1 MRKTLKQ
8 KTINTGYRILT
19 TTMIAGMTVTSIAA
33 PAMAAESMPIT
44 DEAVETIDALNTGT
58 VEETSQALTE
68 AQANYN
74 QASTDLASAQA
85 EYDAAVANQA
95 AAQTAYDNAI
105 EDAQAAFDA
114 ARQEAAAAQKAYGSY
129 PQ

>member
-1 MRKTLKQ
+1 
-8 KTINTGYRILT
+8 
-19 TTMIAGMTVTSIAA
+19 MTVTSIAA

-74 QASTDLASAQA
+74 QASTDLARTNCVFPVPGAP
-85 EYDAAVANQA
+85 
-95 AAQTAYDNAI
+95 QT
-105 EDAQAAFDA
+105 
-114 ARQEAAAAQKAYGSY
+114 
-129 PQ
+129 